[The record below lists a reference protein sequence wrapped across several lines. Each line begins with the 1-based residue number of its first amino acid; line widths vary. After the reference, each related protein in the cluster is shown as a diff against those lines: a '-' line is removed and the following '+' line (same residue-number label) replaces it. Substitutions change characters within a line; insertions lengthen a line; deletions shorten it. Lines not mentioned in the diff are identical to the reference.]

1 MAASASE
8 AMAASAR
15 PSAVAASAMS
25 ASVMVAASESSM
37 WIPLPLQEGPGRG
50 HHSSEQ
56 AASVSIS

>member
-1 MAASASE
+1 MAASAPE

-25 ASVMVAASESSM
+25 ASVVVTASGSSM
-37 WIPLPLQEGPGRG
+37 WIPLPLQERPGRC

-56 AASVSIS
+56 AASVSTS